1 MTDVTIRKGL
11 RNPLDEAQV
20 RRAVLALQT
29 FAAKK
34 SEEQAKT
41 PLVEDVDYVSCILTR
56 KLVPAKASLKP
67 IPITLPHALYDASA
81 EICLFVKDEDKKRIK
96 EALAKD
102 PVQGVTKIMTVKKL
116 RKNFSRFE
124 DKRALAAAYDM
135 FLADDRVL
143 PYLKGPL
150 GTKFFVKK
158 KQPVAV
164 RVSRKDVANSVRLA
178 ARRTAF
184 HVSAGV
190 CNNVKVARLD
200 MMPEQI
206 VDNIMVAM
214 NNCASLV
221 PKGWNGVQ
229 SISVKLADSVA
240 LPVYNALAS
249 LAKLPAVGKTANLKK
264 RKLEEF
270 IAEADE
276 EAEAPKTKKQ
286 GKKEEAPPAKKA
298 KKPAKVEE
306 AAEEAPKKQNKKAK
320 KEDKP
325 AETTTPPAKRKVR
338 GKKKVSKNLD
348 GTSELQP
355 LQRQREDISRNSP
368 RPFLSSHE
376 RRLGQSERRRPSS
389 REKREKQFSVTMA
402 MFSARGLNNFISELR
417 ACTSRE
423 EEQKRVDKELGKIRQ
438 KFTQTA
444 SNSGLGGGGPALQS
458 YDRKKYAWKLIYIY
472 MLGYDVDF
480 GHVQII
486 SLVSGS
492 KYSEKCLGYL
502 GCSILLKAS
511 DELMTLVINSIRN
524 DLKSREASSQCLALC
539 CVANLGGADLSE
551 TMGPD
556 VAGLLTSSA
565 SIAHVRKK
573 AALCARRLLPDNPE
587 LLPVED
593 MENRLNDLMGETHL
607 GVVTSAA
614 GLLQTSL
621 SLHPTAFRSLIE
633 PCIQRLNALVTHKNC
648 PRDYMYY
655 NAPCPWL
662 QVKLL
667 RILQQFHANGAL
679 DADSADGRLNNMLN
693 ETLHRVLARTPPGK
707 SAKNNAAYSVLIEA
721 VNLVIARGKPGG
733 DTESPA
739 YKLREQAVALLA
751 RFISVTEPNIR
762 YVGLDSMYRMVRLD
776 GDGTSVKQH
785 QETVLFSLKDAD
797 PSVRR
802 RALDLLFAMCDATNA
817 QEIVGELV
825 NYLAV
830 AERTMSTV
838 PTTGPVSGI
847 REEIVLKAAILA
859 EKYARDLRWYVDTVL
874 QLLTIAGSEVP
885 DAVWHRVVQIVTNRE
900 ELQRYAAEQMFK
912 AMEPRYVDETTTKF
926 GAYVL
931 GEFGYLLCD
940 DASMSGT
947 RSASDGLCKMDN
959 LYEELRSTVHGVL
972 AKAASNMNLEIQQRA
987 CEYLALRQLCQ
998 SSPNGEEVLRAV
1010 LEPMPVFPE
1019 NRESGLIVRLRNQ
1032 QKAAAGGDGA
1042 VLPEEGAVSPRT
1054 SSAFGMGGQDA
1065 IRGPNPASTD
1075 LGDIFGGGSSGGKP
1089 VGLDASLT
1097 PQIAVWARNLMLN
1110 PQGVLVETDVLQ
1122 IGAKHEYRGSQGRI
1136 NLFYGNKT
1144 RHAQRFSVQL
1154 GTGNLFRVQ
1163 SEELPSQLTGK
1174 QQAKQ
1179 QIMIEAMAP
1188 FTEPPIMTVNFSRNG
1203 TSYSYQVALPCQA
1216 TSFMEPD
1223 HEQQEV
1229 VPAAS
1234 KLDMTQAREWLR
1246 TNLNFAMIDGL
1257 DSHASRSLSGAGT
1270 FRTGAMGPNGDKLS
1284 VGCLVR
1290 LEASDGNAY
1299 RIRVRA
1305 VHRDVSGATKNC
1317 LKMLLQV

>member
-1 MTDVTIRKGL
+1 
-11 RNPLDEAQV
+11 
-20 RRAVLALQT
+20 
-29 FAAKK
+29 
-34 SEEQAKT
+34 
-41 PLVEDVDYVSCILTR
+41 
-56 KLVPAKASLKP
+56 
-67 IPITLPHALYDASA
+67 
-81 EICLFVKDEDKKRIK
+81 
-96 EALAKD
+96 
-102 PVQGVTKIMTVKKL
+102 
-116 RKNFSRFE
+116 
-124 DKRALAAAYDM
+124 
-135 FLADDRVL
+135 
-143 PYLKGPL
+143 
-150 GTKFFVKK
+150 
-158 KQPVAV
+158 
-164 RVSRKDVANSVRLA
+164 
-178 ARRTAF
+178 
-184 HVSAGV
+184 
-190 CNNVKVARLD
+190 
-200 MMPEQI
+200 
-206 VDNIMVAM
+206 
-214 NNCASLV
+214 
-221 PKGWNGVQ
+221 
-229 SISVKLADSVA
+229 
-240 LPVYNALAS
+240 
-249 LAKLPAVGKTANLKK
+249 
-264 RKLEEF
+264 
-270 IAEADE
+270 
-276 EAEAPKTKKQ
+276 
-286 GKKEEAPPAKKA
+286 
-298 KKPAKVEE
+298 
-306 AAEEAPKKQNKKAK
+306 
-320 KEDKP
+320 
-325 AETTTPPAKRKVR
+325 
-338 GKKKVSKNLD
+338 
-348 GTSELQP
+348 
-355 LQRQREDISRNSP
+355 
-368 RPFLSSHE
+368 
-376 RRLGQSERRRPSS
+376 
-389 REKREKQFSVTMA
+389 MA

-947 RSASDGLCKMDN
+947 RQFEVLHQHYVDASVPTKGVLLTAFVKMDN

-1042 VLPEEGAVSPRT
+1042 VLPEEGAVSPRVRVSEQPAAADGAVDLLSLDEPVAPKT

-1144 RHAQRFSVQL
+1144 TDTLNGFSVQL

-1216 TSFMEPD
+1216 TSFMEPVAVNEDSFLQRWNALEGQD

-1229 VPAAS
+1229 VAAAS

>member
-1 MTDVTIRKGL
+1 
-11 RNPLDEAQV
+11 
-20 RRAVLALQT
+20 
-29 FAAKK
+29 
-34 SEEQAKT
+34 
-41 PLVEDVDYVSCILTR
+41 
-56 KLVPAKASLKP
+56 
-67 IPITLPHALYDASA
+67 
-81 EICLFVKDEDKKRIK
+81 
-96 EALAKD
+96 
-102 PVQGVTKIMTVKKL
+102 
-116 RKNFSRFE
+116 
-124 DKRALAAAYDM
+124 
-135 FLADDRVL
+135 
-143 PYLKGPL
+143 
-150 GTKFFVKK
+150 
-158 KQPVAV
+158 
-164 RVSRKDVANSVRLA
+164 
-178 ARRTAF
+178 
-184 HVSAGV
+184 
-190 CNNVKVARLD
+190 
-200 MMPEQI
+200 
-206 VDNIMVAM
+206 
-214 NNCASLV
+214 
-221 PKGWNGVQ
+221 
-229 SISVKLADSVA
+229 
-240 LPVYNALAS
+240 
-249 LAKLPAVGKTANLKK
+249 
-264 RKLEEF
+264 
-270 IAEADE
+270 
-276 EAEAPKTKKQ
+276 
-286 GKKEEAPPAKKA
+286 
-298 KKPAKVEE
+298 
-306 AAEEAPKKQNKKAK
+306 
-320 KEDKP
+320 
-325 AETTTPPAKRKVR
+325 
-338 GKKKVSKNLD
+338 
-348 GTSELQP
+348 
-355 LQRQREDISRNSP
+355 
-368 RPFLSSHE
+368 
-376 RRLGQSERRRPSS
+376 
-389 REKREKQFSVTMA
+389 MA

-492 KYSEKCLGYL
+492 KYSE
-502 GCSILLKAS
+502 SAS

-573 AALCARRLLPDNPE
+573 AALCAH
-587 LLPVED
+587 
-593 MENRLNDLMGETHL
+593 MENRLNDLMGETHWESF
-607 GVVTSAA
+607 TSAA

-655 NAPCPWL
+655 NPVSVAAG
-662 QVKLL
+662 QAA
-667 RILQQFHANGAL
+667 RILQQFHANGAPTE
-679 DADSADGRLNNMLN
+679 NMLN

-721 VNLVIARGKPGG
+721 
-733 DTESPA
+733 SPA

-797 PSVRR
+797 PS
-802 RALDLLFAMCDATNA
+802 
-817 QEIVGELV
+817 EIVGELV

-859 EKYARDLRWYVDTVL
+859 EKYAATC
-874 QLLTIAGSEVP
+874 AVP

-947 RSASDGLCKMDN
+947 RQFEVLHQHYVDASVPTKGMDN
-959 LYEELRSTVHGVL
+959 LYEELRSTVQACSLRPPEH
-972 AKAASNMNLEIQQRA
+972 NMNLEIQQRA
-987 CEYLALRQLCQ
+987 CDTWLCASSARALLTAKKF
-998 SSPNGEEVLRAV
+998 LRAV
-1010 LEPMPVFPE
+1010 LEPMPVFP
-1019 NRESGLIVRLRNQ
+1019 RTASPASSFVCVTK
-1032 QKAAAGGDGA
+1032 QKARQVANGA
-1042 VLPEEGAVSPRT
+1042 VLPEEGAVSPRWPPRLHP
-1054 SSAFGMGGQDA
+1054 AFGMGGQDA

-1144 RHAQRFSVQL
+1144 TDTLNGFSVQL

-1216 TSFMEPD
+1216 TSFMEPVAVNEDSFLQRWNALEGQD

>member
-1 MTDVTIRKGL
+1 
-11 RNPLDEAQV
+11 
-20 RRAVLALQT
+20 
-29 FAAKK
+29 
-34 SEEQAKT
+34 
-41 PLVEDVDYVSCILTR
+41 
-56 KLVPAKASLKP
+56 
-67 IPITLPHALYDASA
+67 
-81 EICLFVKDEDKKRIK
+81 
-96 EALAKD
+96 
-102 PVQGVTKIMTVKKL
+102 
-116 RKNFSRFE
+116 
-124 DKRALAAAYDM
+124 
-135 FLADDRVL
+135 
-143 PYLKGPL
+143 
-150 GTKFFVKK
+150 
-158 KQPVAV
+158 
-164 RVSRKDVANSVRLA
+164 
-178 ARRTAF
+178 
-184 HVSAGV
+184 
-190 CNNVKVARLD
+190 
-200 MMPEQI
+200 
-206 VDNIMVAM
+206 
-214 NNCASLV
+214 
-221 PKGWNGVQ
+221 
-229 SISVKLADSVA
+229 
-240 LPVYNALAS
+240 
-249 LAKLPAVGKTANLKK
+249 
-264 RKLEEF
+264 
-270 IAEADE
+270 
-276 EAEAPKTKKQ
+276 
-286 GKKEEAPPAKKA
+286 
-298 KKPAKVEE
+298 
-306 AAEEAPKKQNKKAK
+306 
-320 KEDKP
+320 
-325 AETTTPPAKRKVR
+325 
-338 GKKKVSKNLD
+338 
-348 GTSELQP
+348 
-355 LQRQREDISRNSP
+355 
-368 RPFLSSHE
+368 
-376 RRLGQSERRRPSS
+376 
-389 REKREKQFSVTMA
+389 MA

-417 ACTSRE
+417 ACSSRE

-480 GHVQII
+480 GHVQVI
-486 SLVSGS
+486 SLVSGA

-539 CVANLGGADLSE
+539 VVANLGGADLSE

-556 VAGLLTSSA
+556 VAALLTSSA

-573 AALCARRLLPDNPE
+573 AALCARRLMPDNPD

-593 MENRLNDLMGETHL
+593 MESRLNDLMSESHL

-614 GLLQTSL
+614 SLLQTAL
-621 SLHPTAFRSLIE
+621 SLHPTAFRSLVE

-655 NAPCPWL
+655 NTPCPWL

-679 DADSADGRLNNMLN
+679 DADSADGRLNTMLN
-693 ETLHRVLARTPPGK
+693 ETLNRVLARTPPGK
-707 SAKNNAAYSVLIEA
+707 SAKNNAAYAVLIEA

-733 DTESPA
+733 DADSPA

-802 RALDLLFAMCDATNA
+802 RALDLLFAMCDSSNA

-825 NYLAV
+825 NYLAI
-830 AERTMSTV
+830 AERNVSTV

-859 EKYARDLRWYVDTVL
+859 EN
-874 QLLTIAGSEVP
+874 EVP

-947 RSASDGLCKMDN
+947 RQFEVLHQHYVDSSVPTKGVLLTAFVKMDN
-959 LYEELRSTVHGVL
+959 LYEELRTTVHSVL

-1032 QKAAAGGDGA
+1032 QKAAAGEGS
-1042 VLPEEGAVSPRT
+1042 VLPEEGATSSRAHARVSEQQPVASQAVDLLSLDEPVAPKT
-1054 SSAFGMGGQDA
+1054 PSAFGMGAGPEA
-1065 IRGPNPASTD
+1065 IRGPNPASAD
-1075 LGDIFGGGSSGGKP
+1075 LGDIFGGGGSSSGKP
-1089 VGLDASLT
+1089 IGLDASLT

-1110 PQGVLVETDVLQ
+1110 PQGVLVENDVLQ
-1122 IGAKHEYRGSQGRI
+1122 VGSKHEYRGSQGRI
-1136 NLFYGNKT
+1136 NLFFGNKT
-1144 RHAQRFSVQL
+1144 TDTLNHFSVQL
-1154 GTGNLFRVQ
+1154 ETGNFFRVQ
-1163 SEELPSQLTGK
+1163 TEDMPPQLAGK

-1188 FTEPPIMTVNFSRNG
+1188 FSEPPTMTVSFSRNG
-1203 TSYSYQVALPCQA
+1203 TNYAYRVALPCQA
-1216 TSFMEPD
+1216 TSFMDPVAVNEEAFLQRWNALEGQD
-1223 HEQQEV
+1223 REQQEV

-1234 KLDMTQAREWLR
+1234 KLDLAQAREWLS
-1246 TNLNFAMIDGL
+1246 TNLKFAMVDGL
-1257 DSHASRSLSGAGT
+1257 DSQASGSLSGAAT
-1270 FRTGAMGPNGDKLS
+1270 YRTGAVGPNGDKLS

-1305 VHRDVSGATKNC
+1305 VHRDVSVATKNC
-1317 LKMLLQV
+1317 LKMLLQG

>member
-1 MTDVTIRKGL
+1 MRLLTPKED
-11 RNPLDEAQV
+11 AQ
-20 RRAVLALQT
+20 
-29 FAAKK
+29 
-34 SEEQAKT
+34 
-41 PLVEDVDYVSCILTR
+41 
-56 KLVPAKASLKP
+56 
-67 IPITLPHALYDASA
+67 
-81 EICLFVKDEDKKRIK
+81 
-96 EALAKD
+96 
-102 PVQGVTKIMTVKKL
+102 
-116 RKNFSRFE
+116 
-124 DKRALAAAYDM
+124 
-135 FLADDRVL
+135 
-143 PYLKGPL
+143 
-150 GTKFFVKK
+150 
-158 KQPVAV
+158 
-164 RVSRKDVANSVRLA
+164 
-178 ARRTAF
+178 
-184 HVSAGV
+184 
-190 CNNVKVARLD
+190 
-200 MMPEQI
+200 
-206 VDNIMVAM
+206 
-214 NNCASLV
+214 
-221 PKGWNGVQ
+221 
-229 SISVKLADSVA
+229 
-240 LPVYNALAS
+240 
-249 LAKLPAVGKTANLKK
+249 
-264 RKLEEF
+264 
-270 IAEADE
+270 
-276 EAEAPKTKKQ
+276 EAPSDLF
-286 GKKEEAPPAKKA
+286 
-298 KKPAKVEE
+298 E
-306 AAEEAPKKQNKKAK
+306 AA
-320 KEDKP
+320 
-325 AETTTPPAKRKVR
+325 
-338 GKKKVSKNLD
+338 
-348 GTSELQP
+348 
-355 LQRQREDISRNSP
+355 
-368 RPFLSSHE
+368 
-376 RRLGQSERRRPSS
+376 
-389 REKREKQFSVTMA
+389 TMA

-423 EEQKRVDKELGKIRQ
+423 DEQKRVDKELGKIRQ
-438 KFTQTA
+438 KFTQTT
-444 SNSGLGGGGPALQS
+444 SNSGLGGGGPALQA

-486 SLVSGS
+486 SLVSGT

-551 TMGPD
+551 AMGPD

-587 LLPVED
+587 LLPVDD
-593 MENRLNDLMGETHL
+593 MESRLNDLMGETHL

-614 GLLQTSL
+614 SLLQTSL
-621 SLHPTAFRSLIE
+621 SLHPTAFRSLVE

-655 NAPCPWL
+655 NTPCPWL

-667 RILQQFHANGAL
+667 RVLQQFHANGAL
-679 DADSADGRLNNMLN
+679 DADSADGRLNTMLN
-693 ETLHRVLARTPPGK
+693 EALHRVLARTPPGK

-733 DTESPA
+733 DTDSAA

-776 GDGTSVKQH
+776 GDASAVKQH

-830 AERTMSTV
+830 AERTVSTV

-940 DASMSGT
+940 DAGMSGT
-947 RSASDGLCKMDN
+947 RQFEVLHQHYVDASVPTKGVLLTAFVKMDN
-959 LYEELRSTVHGVL
+959 LYEELRTTVHGVL
-972 AKAASNMNLEIQQRA
+972 AKAATNMNLEIQQRA

-998 SSPNGEEVLRAV
+998 SSPNGDEVLRAV

-1032 QKAAAGGDGA
+1032 QKAAAGGDDA
-1042 VLPEEGAVSPRT
+1042 VLPDEGASSPRAQARVSEPQPAASEAVDLLSLDEPVAPKT
-1054 SSAFGMGGQDA
+1054 SSPFGMGAGQEA
-1065 IRGPNPASTD
+1065 IRSPNPASD
-1075 LGDIFGGGSSGGKP
+1075 LGDIFGGGSSGGGKP

-1136 NLFYGNKT
+1136 NLFFGNKT
-1144 RHAQRFSVQL
+1144 TDTLNGFSVQL
-1154 GTGNLFRVQ
+1154 ATGNLFRVQ
-1163 SEELPSQLTGK
+1163 AEEVSSQLAGK

-1188 FTEPPIMTVNFSRNG
+1188 FAEPPTMTVSFVRNG
-1203 TSYSYQVALPCQA
+1203 SSYAYQVPLPCQA
-1216 TSFMEPD
+1216 TNFMEPVAVNEEAFLQRWNALEGQD
-1223 HEQQEV
+1223 REQQEV

-1234 KLDMTQAREWLR
+1234 KLDLAQAREWLG
-1246 TNLNFAMIDGL
+1246 TNLKFAMVDGL
-1257 DSHASRSLSGAGT
+1257 DSQASGSLSAAAT
-1270 FRTGAMGPNGDKLS
+1270 YRTGAMGPNGDKLS

-1290 LEASDGNAY
+1290 LEASEGNAY
-1299 RIRVRA
+1299 RVRVRA
-1305 VHRDVSGATKNC
+1305 VHRDVSVATKNC
-1317 LKMLLQV
+1317 LKMLLQVQSSN

>member
-1 MTDVTIRKGL
+1 
-11 RNPLDEAQV
+11 
-20 RRAVLALQT
+20 
-29 FAAKK
+29 
-34 SEEQAKT
+34 
-41 PLVEDVDYVSCILTR
+41 
-56 KLVPAKASLKP
+56 
-67 IPITLPHALYDASA
+67 
-81 EICLFVKDEDKKRIK
+81 
-96 EALAKD
+96 
-102 PVQGVTKIMTVKKL
+102 
-116 RKNFSRFE
+116 
-124 DKRALAAAYDM
+124 
-135 FLADDRVL
+135 
-143 PYLKGPL
+143 
-150 GTKFFVKK
+150 
-158 KQPVAV
+158 
-164 RVSRKDVANSVRLA
+164 
-178 ARRTAF
+178 
-184 HVSAGV
+184 
-190 CNNVKVARLD
+190 
-200 MMPEQI
+200 
-206 VDNIMVAM
+206 
-214 NNCASLV
+214 
-221 PKGWNGVQ
+221 
-229 SISVKLADSVA
+229 
-240 LPVYNALAS
+240 
-249 LAKLPAVGKTANLKK
+249 
-264 RKLEEF
+264 
-270 IAEADE
+270 
-276 EAEAPKTKKQ
+276 
-286 GKKEEAPPAKKA
+286 
-298 KKPAKVEE
+298 
-306 AAEEAPKKQNKKAK
+306 
-320 KEDKP
+320 
-325 AETTTPPAKRKVR
+325 
-338 GKKKVSKNLD
+338 
-348 GTSELQP
+348 
-355 LQRQREDISRNSP
+355 
-368 RPFLSSHE
+368 
-376 RRLGQSERRRPSS
+376 
-389 REKREKQFSVTMA
+389 MA

-417 ACTSRE
+417 ACSSRE

-480 GHVQII
+480 GHVQVI
-486 SLVSGS
+486 SLVSGA

-539 CVANLGGADLSE
+539 VVANLGGADLSE

-556 VAGLLTSSA
+556 VAALLTSSA

-573 AALCARRLLPDNPE
+573 AALCARRLMPDNPD

-593 MENRLNDLMGETHL
+593 MESRLNDLMSESHL

-614 GLLQTSL
+614 SLLQTAL
-621 SLHPTAFRSLIE
+621 SLHPTAFRSLVE

-655 NAPCPWL
+655 NTPCPWL

-679 DADSADGRLNNMLN
+679 DADSADGRLNTMLN
-693 ETLHRVLARTPPGK
+693 ETLNRVLARTPPGK
-707 SAKNNAAYSVLIEA
+707 SAKNNAAYAVLIEA

-733 DTESPA
+733 DADSPA

-802 RALDLLFAMCDATNA
+802 RALDLLFAMCDSSNA

-825 NYLAV
+825 NYLAI
-830 AERTMSTV
+830 AERNVSTV

-947 RSASDGLCKMDN
+947 RQFEVLHQHYVDSSVPTKGVLLTAFVKMDN
-959 LYEELRSTVHGVL
+959 LYEELRTTVHSVL

-1019 NRESGLIVRLRNQ
+1019 NRESGLIVRVSEQ
-1032 QKAAAGGDGA
+1032 QPVASQA
-1042 VLPEEGAVSPRT
+1042 VDLLSLDEPVAPKT
-1054 SSAFGMGGQDA
+1054 PSAFGMGAGPEA
-1065 IRGPNPASTD
+1065 IRGPNPASAD
-1075 LGDIFGGGSSGGKP
+1075 LGDIFGGGGSSSGKP
-1089 VGLDASLT
+1089 IGLDASLT

-1110 PQGVLVETDVLQ
+1110 PQGVLVENDVLQ
-1122 IGAKHEYRGSQGRI
+1122 VGAKHEYRGSQGRI
-1136 NLFYGNKT
+1136 NLFFGNKT
-1144 RHAQRFSVQL
+1144 TDTLNNFSVQL
-1154 GTGNLFRVQ
+1154 ETGNFFRVQ
-1163 SEELPSQLTGK
+1163 TEDMPPQLAGK

-1188 FTEPPIMTVNFSRNG
+1188 FSEPPTMTVSFSRNG
-1203 TSYSYQVALPCQA
+1203 TNYAYRVALPCQA
-1216 TSFMEPD
+1216 TSFMDPVAVNEEAFLQRWNALEGQD
-1223 HEQQEV
+1223 REQQEV

-1234 KLDMTQAREWLR
+1234 KLDLAQAREWLS
-1246 TNLNFAMIDGL
+1246 TNLKFAMVDGL
-1257 DSHASRSLSGAGT
+1257 DSQASGSLSGAAT
-1270 FRTGAMGPNGDKLS
+1270 YRTGAVGPNGGKLS

-1305 VHRDVSGATKNC
+1305 VHRDVSVATKNC
-1317 LKMLLQV
+1317 LKMLLQG

>member
-1 MTDVTIRKGL
+1 
-11 RNPLDEAQV
+11 
-20 RRAVLALQT
+20 
-29 FAAKK
+29 
-34 SEEQAKT
+34 
-41 PLVEDVDYVSCILTR
+41 
-56 KLVPAKASLKP
+56 
-67 IPITLPHALYDASA
+67 
-81 EICLFVKDEDKKRIK
+81 
-96 EALAKD
+96 
-102 PVQGVTKIMTVKKL
+102 
-116 RKNFSRFE
+116 
-124 DKRALAAAYDM
+124 
-135 FLADDRVL
+135 
-143 PYLKGPL
+143 
-150 GTKFFVKK
+150 
-158 KQPVAV
+158 
-164 RVSRKDVANSVRLA
+164 
-178 ARRTAF
+178 
-184 HVSAGV
+184 
-190 CNNVKVARLD
+190 
-200 MMPEQI
+200 
-206 VDNIMVAM
+206 
-214 NNCASLV
+214 
-221 PKGWNGVQ
+221 
-229 SISVKLADSVA
+229 
-240 LPVYNALAS
+240 
-249 LAKLPAVGKTANLKK
+249 
-264 RKLEEF
+264 
-270 IAEADE
+270 
-276 EAEAPKTKKQ
+276 
-286 GKKEEAPPAKKA
+286 
-298 KKPAKVEE
+298 
-306 AAEEAPKKQNKKAK
+306 
-320 KEDKP
+320 
-325 AETTTPPAKRKVR
+325 
-338 GKKKVSKNLD
+338 
-348 GTSELQP
+348 
-355 LQRQREDISRNSP
+355 
-368 RPFLSSHE
+368 
-376 RRLGQSERRRPSS
+376 
-389 REKREKQFSVTMA
+389 MA

-417 ACTSRE
+417 ACSSRE

-480 GHVQII
+480 GHVQVI
-486 SLVSGS
+486 SLVSGA

-539 CVANLGGADLSE
+539 VVANLGGADLSE

-556 VAGLLTSSA
+556 VAALLTSSA

-573 AALCARRLLPDNPE
+573 AALCARRLMPDNPD

-593 MENRLNDLMGETHL
+593 MESRLNDLMSESHL

-614 GLLQTSL
+614 SLLQTAL
-621 SLHPTAFRSLIE
+621 SLHPTAFRSLVE

-655 NAPCPWL
+655 NTPCPWL

-679 DADSADGRLNNMLN
+679 DADSADGRLNTMLN
-693 ETLHRVLARTPPGK
+693 ETLNRVLARTPPGK
-707 SAKNNAAYSVLIEA
+707 SAKNNAAYAVLIEA

-733 DTESPA
+733 DADSPA

-802 RALDLLFAMCDATNA
+802 RALDLLFAMCDSSNA

-825 NYLAV
+825 NYLAI
-830 AERTMSTV
+830 AERNVSTV

-859 EKYARDLRWYVDTVL
+859 EN
-874 QLLTIAGSEVP
+874 EVP

-947 RSASDGLCKMDN
+947 RQFEVLHQHYVDSSVPTKGVLLTAFVKMDN
-959 LYEELRSTVHGVL
+959 LYEELRTTVHSVL

-1032 QKAAAGGDGA
+1032 QKAAAGEGS
-1042 VLPEEGAVSPRT
+1042 VLPEEGATSPRAQARVSEQQPVASQAVDLLSLDEPVAPKT
-1054 SSAFGMGGQDA
+1054 PSAFGMGAGPEA
-1065 IRGPNPASTD
+1065 IRGPNPASAD
-1075 LGDIFGGGSSGGKP
+1075 LGDIFGGGGSSSGKP
-1089 VGLDASLT
+1089 IGLDASLT

-1110 PQGVLVETDVLQ
+1110 PQGVLVENDVLQ
-1122 IGAKHEYRGSQGRI
+1122 VGAKHEYRGSQGRI
-1136 NLFYGNKT
+1136 NLFFGNKT
-1144 RHAQRFSVQL
+1144 TDTLNNFSVQL
-1154 GTGNLFRVQ
+1154 ETGNFFRVQ
-1163 SEELPSQLTGK
+1163 TEDMPPQLAGK

-1188 FTEPPIMTVNFSRNG
+1188 FSEPPTMTVSFSRNG
-1203 TSYSYQVALPCQA
+1203 TNYAYRVALPCQA
-1216 TSFMEPD
+1216 TSFMDPVAVNEEAFLQRWNALEGQD
-1223 HEQQEV
+1223 REQQEV

-1234 KLDMTQAREWLR
+1234 KLDLAQAREWLS
-1246 TNLNFAMIDGL
+1246 TNLKFAMVDGL
-1257 DSHASRSLSGAGT
+1257 DSQASGSLSGAAT
-1270 FRTGAMGPNGDKLS
+1270 YRTGAVGPNGGKLS

-1305 VHRDVSGATKNC
+1305 VHRDVSVATKNC
-1317 LKMLLQV
+1317 LKMLLQG

>member
-1 MTDVTIRKGL
+1 MSERK
-11 RNPLDEAQV
+11 
-20 RRAVLALQT
+20 RAV
-29 FAAKK
+29 
-34 SEEQAKT
+34 
-41 PLVEDVDYVSCILTR
+41 
-56 KLVPAKASLKP
+56 
-67 IPITLPHALYDASA
+67 
-81 EICLFVKDEDKKRIK
+81 
-96 EALAKD
+96 
-102 PVQGVTKIMTVKKL
+102 
-116 RKNFSRFE
+116 
-124 DKRALAAAYDM
+124 
-135 FLADDRVL
+135 
-143 PYLKGPL
+143 
-150 GTKFFVKK
+150 
-158 KQPVAV
+158 
-164 RVSRKDVANSVRLA
+164 
-178 ARRTAF
+178 
-184 HVSAGV
+184 
-190 CNNVKVARLD
+190 
-200 MMPEQI
+200 
-206 VDNIMVAM
+206 
-214 NNCASLV
+214 CAS
-221 PKGWNGVQ
+221 
-229 SISVKLADSVA
+229 
-240 LPVYNALAS
+240 
-249 LAKLPAVGKTANLKK
+249 PA
-264 RKLEEF
+264 
-270 IAEADE
+270 
-276 EAEAPKTKKQ
+276 
-286 GKKEEAPPAKKA
+286 
-298 KKPAKVEE
+298 
-306 AAEEAPKKQNKKAK
+306 
-320 KEDKP
+320 
-325 AETTTPPAKRKVR
+325 
-338 GKKKVSKNLD
+338 
-348 GTSELQP
+348 
-355 LQRQREDISRNSP
+355 
-368 RPFLSSHE
+368 
-376 RRLGQSERRRPSS
+376 
-389 REKREKQFSVTMA
+389 
-402 MFSARGLNNFISELR
+402 
-417 ACTSRE
+417 
-423 EEQKRVDKELGKIRQ
+423 
-438 KFTQTA
+438 
-444 SNSGLGGGGPALQS
+444 
-458 YDRKKYAWKLIYIY
+458 
-472 MLGYDVDF
+472 
-480 GHVQII
+480 
-486 SLVSGS
+486 
-492 KYSEKCLGYL
+492 
-502 GCSILLKAS
+502 
-511 DELMTLVINSIRN
+511 
-524 DLKSREASSQCLALC
+524 
-539 CVANLGGADLSE
+539 
-551 TMGPD
+551 
-556 VAGLLTSSA
+556 
-565 SIAHVRKK
+565 
-573 AALCARRLLPDNPE
+573 PDNPE

-593 MENRLNDLMGETHL
+593 MENRLNDLMGETHWACYVGRGSVADVAVAPPDGL
-607 GVVTSAA
+607 PVVD
-614 GLLQTSL
+614 
-621 SLHPTAFRSLIE
+621 R
-633 PCIQRLNALVTHKNC
+633 ALYPAPKR
-648 PRDYMYY
+648 PRD
-655 NAPCPWL
+655 AQELSPGLHVLQHPCPWL
-662 QVKLL
+662 Q
-667 RILQQFHANGAL
+667 
-679 DADSADGRLNNMLN
+679 
-693 ETLHRVLARTPPGK
+693 

-721 VNLVIARGKPGG
+721 
-733 DTESPA
+733 SPA

-797 PSVRR
+797 PS
-802 RALDLLFAMCDATNA
+802 
-817 QEIVGELV
+817 EIVGELV

-947 RSASDGLCKMDN
+947 RQFEVLHQHYVDASVPTKGVLLTAFVKMDN

-1042 VLPEEGAVSPRT
+1042 VLPEEGAVSPRVRVSEQPAAADGAVDLLSLDEPVAPKT
-1054 SSAFGMGGQDA
+1054 SPAFGMGGQDA

-1089 VGLDASLT
+1089 AGLDASLT

-1144 RHAQRFSVQL
+1144 TTRS
-1154 GTGNLFRVQ
+1154 T
-1163 SEELPSQLTGK
+1163 
-1174 QQAKQ
+1174 QAKQ

-1216 TSFMEPD
+1216 TSFMEPVAVNED
-1223 HEQQEV
+1223 AFLQRWNALEGQDREQQEV

-1234 KLDMTQAREWLR
+1234 KLDMTQAR
-1246 TNLNFAMIDGL
+1246 D
-1257 DSHASRSLSGAGT
+1257 LSGAGT

>member
-1 MTDVTIRKGL
+1 
-11 RNPLDEAQV
+11 
-20 RRAVLALQT
+20 
-29 FAAKK
+29 
-34 SEEQAKT
+34 
-41 PLVEDVDYVSCILTR
+41 
-56 KLVPAKASLKP
+56 
-67 IPITLPHALYDASA
+67 
-81 EICLFVKDEDKKRIK
+81 
-96 EALAKD
+96 
-102 PVQGVTKIMTVKKL
+102 
-116 RKNFSRFE
+116 
-124 DKRALAAAYDM
+124 
-135 FLADDRVL
+135 
-143 PYLKGPL
+143 
-150 GTKFFVKK
+150 
-158 KQPVAV
+158 
-164 RVSRKDVANSVRLA
+164 
-178 ARRTAF
+178 
-184 HVSAGV
+184 
-190 CNNVKVARLD
+190 
-200 MMPEQI
+200 
-206 VDNIMVAM
+206 
-214 NNCASLV
+214 
-221 PKGWNGVQ
+221 
-229 SISVKLADSVA
+229 
-240 LPVYNALAS
+240 
-249 LAKLPAVGKTANLKK
+249 
-264 RKLEEF
+264 
-270 IAEADE
+270 
-276 EAEAPKTKKQ
+276 
-286 GKKEEAPPAKKA
+286 
-298 KKPAKVEE
+298 
-306 AAEEAPKKQNKKAK
+306 
-320 KEDKP
+320 
-325 AETTTPPAKRKVR
+325 
-338 GKKKVSKNLD
+338 
-348 GTSELQP
+348 
-355 LQRQREDISRNSP
+355 
-368 RPFLSSHE
+368 
-376 RRLGQSERRRPSS
+376 
-389 REKREKQFSVTMA
+389 MA

-444 SNSGLGGGGPALQS
+444 STSGLGSGGPALQS

-556 VAGLLTSSA
+556 VAALLTSSA

-573 AALCARRLLPDNPE
+573 AALCARRLMPDNPD
-587 LLPVED
+587 LLPIED
-593 MENRLNDLMGETHL
+593 MERRLHDLMGETHL

-614 GLLQTSL
+614 GLLQTAL
-621 SLHPTAFRSLIE
+621 SLHPTEFRSLVE
-633 PCIQRLNALVTHKNC
+633 PCIQRLNGLVTHKNC

-655 NAPCPWL
+655 NTPCPWL

-721 VNLVIARGKPGG
+721 VTLVIARGTAGG

-776 GDGTSVKQH
+776 GDATGVKQH

-802 RALDLLFAMCDATNA
+802 RALDLLFAMCDASNA

-830 AERTMSTV
+830 AERTVSTV
-838 PTTGPVSGI
+838 PTIGPVSGI

-947 RSASDGLCKMDN
+947 RQFEVLHQHYVDASVPTKGVLLTAFVKMDN
-959 LYEELRSTVHGVL
+959 LYEELRTTVHGVL
-972 AKAASNMNLEIQQRA
+972 AKAATNMNLEIQQRA

-1032 QKAAAGGDGA
+1032 QKAAAGVGEGS
-1042 VLPEEGAVSPRT
+1042 VLPEEGTTSPRAQARMAEQQPTVAQAVDLLSLDEPIAPKT
-1054 SSAFGMGGQDA
+1054 SSAFGMSAGQEA
-1065 IRGPNPASTD
+1065 IRGPNPASAD
-1075 LGDIFGGGSSGGKP
+1075 LGDIFGGGSSSGGKP

-1097 PQIAVWARNLMLN
+1097 PQVAVWARNLMLN
-1110 PQGVLVETDVLQ
+1110 PQGVLLETDVLQ

-1136 NLFYGNKT
+1136 NLFFGNKT
-1144 RHAQRFSVQL
+1144 ADTLSSFSVQL
-1154 GTGNLFRVQ
+1154 ATGNFFRVQ
-1163 SEELPSQLTGK
+1163 AEELPPQLAGK

-1188 FTEPPIMTVNFSRNG
+1188 FTEPPAMTVSFSRNG
-1203 TSYSYQVALPCQA
+1203 TSYSYRVALPCQV
-1216 TSFMEPD
+1216 TSFMEPVAVNEEAFLQRWNALEGQD
-1223 HEQQEV
+1223 REQQEV
-1229 VPAAS
+1229 VPATS
-1234 KLDMTQAREWLR
+1234 KLDLTQAREWLG
-1246 TNLNFAMIDGL
+1246 TNLKFAMVDGL
-1257 DSHASRSLSGAGT
+1257 DSQASGSLSGAAT
-1270 FRTGAMGPNGDKLS
+1270 YRTGAVGPNGDKLS

-1305 VHRDVSGATKNC
+1305 VHRDVSVATKNS